1 MSEGSEVVEF
11 DDFASNNEE
20 DEEEI
25 SEDIPDEI
33 VTQPAKRVTK
43 DILLAQF
50 PDGLVLDMH
59 VYCEKCKT
67 LYSAYLEPRK
77 LSESAIAMIYAV
89 DWKPRLLM
97 TEEIAEVDQEDAI
110 EEKIDIVQL
119 APAIRIL
126 AALEAPK
133 KKSCLSPLIH
143 EYMKTEPGQFRAQEA
158 QRQAETLVTLTDS
171 LSFLLTPLAFR
182 SQPKEVHSVGYLY
195 LSETTIQQ
203 VKAKIKKHKTKKV

>member
-1 MSEGSEVVEF
+1 MGDDLEIVEF
-11 DDFASNNEE
+11 DDFASGDEE
-20 DEEEI
+20 EEEEI

-33 VTQPAKRVTK
+33 ITQPAKRVTQ
-43 DILLAQF
+43 DVLLAQF
-50 PDGLVLDMH
+50 PDGLVLDIH
-59 VYCEKCKT
+59 VFCEKCKT
-67 LYSAYLEPRK
+67 LYSAHLEPHK
-77 LSESAIAMIYAV
+77 LSESEIALIYAV
-89 DWKPRLLM
+89 EWKPRLIM
-97 TEEIAEVDQEDAI
+97 TEEVAEVDPEDAI
-110 EEKIDIVQL
+110 EERIDIVQL
-119 APAIRIL
+119 APVIRLL
-126 AALEAPK
+126 AALEAP

-143 EYMKTEPGQFRAQEA
+143 EYMKTQPGLLRAQEA